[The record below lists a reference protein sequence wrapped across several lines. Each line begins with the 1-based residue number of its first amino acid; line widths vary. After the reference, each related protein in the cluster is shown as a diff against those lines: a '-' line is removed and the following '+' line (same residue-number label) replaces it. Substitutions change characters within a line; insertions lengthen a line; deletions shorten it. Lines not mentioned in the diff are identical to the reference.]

1 MSQAALEQARAHFEA
16 GELREC
22 RQVALEALASRPDD
36 IELLRLAGRAGVE
49 LGATDGVDHLRRVAE
64 LRPDEAESWRDL
76 GDALAAE
83 GRGEEASRAFSRAVE
98 LDPHDEVSLT
108 ALGHSAYAAGEGDDA
123 VELLERAAERAP
135 AASTAVISLVE
146 VYKAL
151 GKHDDALAAAERVAE
166 AVPHDVLAQLDVAEL
181 SLRAGRLERASEAFE
196 RIRAGAELPDDE
208 VYALHGMIA
217 VEFER
222 GDAERARELAREAK
236 AIDGLGRTT
245 GVLAHLEAEAGTA
258 PSDLP
263 ADASATF
270 IAALETPPSR
280 GEVIAALH
288 ESLRELRR
296 LHAGDLRLSAEDVLA

>member
-22 RQVALEALASRPDD
+22 HEVASGALASRPDD
-36 IELLRLAGRAGVE
+36 VELLRLAGRAGVE
-49 LGATDGVDHLRRVAE
+49 LGTSDAVERLQRVTD

-83 GRGEEASRAFSRAVE
+83 GRVEDASQAFRKAVDLE
-98 LDPHDEVSLT
+98 PNDEISLT
-108 ALGHSAYAAGEGDDA
+108 ALGHSAYAEGRGDDA
-123 VELLERAAERAP
+123 VELLERAAERGGAG
-135 AASTAVISLVE
+135 STAVISLVD
-146 VYKAL
+146 VYRAL
-151 GKHDDALAAAERVAE
+151 GKHDDALGAAERLAE
-166 AVPHDVLAQLDVAEL
+166 AAPHDVLAQLDVAEL
-181 SLRAGRLERASEAFE
+181 SLRAGRLDRASEAFE
-196 RIRAGAELPDDE
+196 RIRAGGELPDDE
-208 VYALHGMIA
+208 LYALHGLIA
-217 VEFER
+217 VELER

-258 PSDLP
+258 VSDLP

-270 IAALETPPSR
+270 IAAVETPPSR
-280 GEVIAALH
+280 EEVIAALE

-296 LHAGDLRLSAEDVLA
+296 LHAGDSRLSAEDVLA